1 MGLLGRY
8 FSSRDIKLV
17 NSFNAELL
25 GDIVQ
30 TVVILYKV
38 AAAQTK
44 TNVYGEASPETGKFF
59 YTGIECTTW
68 VDRADITTE
77 DADFG
82 PDRKQDVAFKFREFD
97 LQLINIYPETGD
109 IIKFNNRYHEIDNVV
124 QEQFLGG
131 VPEKSLS
138 IIVNTHY
145 ARISKI
151 NTVERQT

>member
-1 MGLLGRY
+1 MGLYGRY
-8 FSSRDIKLV
+8 FSARDMKLV

-30 TVVILYKV
+30 TLVIVYKI
-38 AAAQTK
+38 APSQTT
-44 TNVYGEASPETGKFF
+44 TNIYGEASPETGKFF

-68 VDRADITTE
+68 IAREDILTE

-82 PDRKQDVAFKFREFD
+82 PDRKQDVAFRFREFD
-97 LQLINIYPETGD
+97 LQLINIYPEVGD

-131 VPEKSLS
+131 IAEKSLS

-145 ARISKI
+145 TRLSKI
-151 NTVERQT
+151 NTVVRQT